1 MGKQAMLYTAF
12 DFFVT
17 AYCMVDRVKK
27 STTLTKPQVDALY
40 APMLIKIC
48 AVVLYVWMKC

>member
-1 MGKQAMLYTAF
+1 M
-12 DFFVT
+12 T

-40 APMLIKIC
+40 APMLIKMC
-48 AVVLYVWMKC
+48 AVVFYVWMKC